1 MHSQEVRVNIAP
13 AMSVEIQLSGSRF
26 EDARRATTE
35 FRSLFEN
42 PGWTKPLDWVFHH
55 AGEHGTIELLPLM
68 QHAAL
73 AHTCLPSRTSPA
85 FQKRETGADPTP
97 LRHGLP
103 AISASKLFAMED
115 ILEINLPPV
124 YRAFLQNWNGGV
136 PRVGGFQTQS
146 GSDETVD
153 CFLGFPTGTD
163 SAHPADLM
171 AFLIEYGE
179 RLPEGLFPIAYDPFG
194 NLILLSLEDA
204 GLWFWDHERVENV
217 ECVAPAFEDFL
228 GSFFDL
234 SLDK

>member
-1 MHSQEVRVNIAP
+1 
-13 AMSVEIQLSGSRF
+13 MSVQVQLSGSRF
-26 EDARRATTE
+26 EDARRARTE
-35 FRSLFEN
+35 FRSLTGN
-42 PGWTKPLDWVFHH
+42 PDWTKPLDWVFHH
-55 AGEHGTIELLPLM
+55 AGEQGTIQLLPLM

-73 AHTCLPSRTSPA
+73 PHTCWPALTQPA
-85 FQKRETGADPTP
+85 FQKREPGADPTP

-103 AISASKLFAMED
+103 AISASKLYAMEE
-115 ILEINLPPV
+115 ILEINLPSV
-124 YRAFLQNWNGGV
+124 YRTFLQNWNGGV

-153 CFLGFPTGTD
+153 CFLGVRTGTD

-204 GLWFWDHERVENV
+204 GVWFWDHERVENL
-217 ECVAPAFEDFL
+217 EPVAPTFEDFL